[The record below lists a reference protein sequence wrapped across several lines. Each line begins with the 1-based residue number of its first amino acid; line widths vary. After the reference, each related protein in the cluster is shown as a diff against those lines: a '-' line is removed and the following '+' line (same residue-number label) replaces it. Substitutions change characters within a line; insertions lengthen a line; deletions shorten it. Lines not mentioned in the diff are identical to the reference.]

1 MTAASRGGPA
11 RREVVSG
18 LGALGAVAALAVSA
32 EPTRAQ
38 LAGLEV
44 LAGGPPGDGQ
54 DQLARA
60 IAEGLALT
68 KLTPRAMPINVPR
81 DQDALDSF
89 LAGKR
94 PRAAMMVVGLSTI
107 GGLQVA
113 GVGDMLDR
121 SHPLCRVLGEHLP
134 LVVRADS
141 KLRSLDDLLEA
152 IRKDA
157 GSISWTGRGKGSAD
171 HQLALRVVKAAG
183 GDMRRLDYRGYS
195 TSAEASNAALQGK
208 TTIATGALIE
218 FVAQLKGGT
227 LRALALASPERA
239 EGLDVPTLKESGL
252 DVVHLNWRGVV
263 SRDAVGRALIDR
275 YGEAV
280 ARVVRT
286 PGWIELMKQRRW
298 VDLFQPADAFQTFL
312 AAERL
317 RVGALLKEAGAI

>member
-1 MTAASRGGPA
+1 MTAAARGGPA
-11 RREVVSG
+11 RREVLSG
-18 LGALGAVAALAVSA
+18 LGVLGAAALALSPLPA
-32 EPTRAQ
+32 LGQ

-81 DQDALDSF
+81 DRDALDSF

-94 PRAAMMVVGLSTI
+94 PRAALMVVGLSTI

-113 GVGDMLDR
+113 NAGELLDR

-141 KLRSLDDLLEA
+141 KLRSMQELAES

-157 GSISWTGRGKGSAD
+157 GAVSWAGRGKGSAD
-171 HQLALRVVKAAG
+171 HQLALRVTEAAG
-183 GDMRRLDYRGYS
+183 GDIRRLDYRPFG

-208 TTIATGALIE
+208 TTVATGALIE
-218 FVAQLKGGT
+218 FVAQIKGGT

-239 EGLDVPTLKESGL
+239 EGLDIPTLKEVSL
-252 DVVHLNWRGVV
+252 DVAHLNWRGVV

-275 YGEAV
+275 YGEAI

-286 PGWIELMKQRRW
+286 PGWNELMKQRYW

-317 RVGALLKEAGAI
+317 RVGALLKKAEPL

>member
-1 MTAASRGGPA
+1 MTAAARSGPG
-11 RREVVSG
+11 RREVLSG
-18 LGALGAVAALAVSA
+18 AAAALALSPSPA
-32 EPTRAQ
+32 LGQ

-89 LAGKR
+89 LSGKR
-94 PRAAMMVVGLSTI
+94 PRAALMVVGLSTI

-113 GVGDMLDR
+113 NAGDLLDR

-141 KLRSLDDLLEA
+141 KLRSMQELAES

-157 GSISWTGRGKGSAD
+157 GAISWTGRGKGSAD
-171 HQLALRVVKAAG
+171 HQLALRVTEAAG
-183 GDMRRLDYRGYS
+183 GDIHRLDYRPFG

-208 TTIATGALIE
+208 TTVATGALIE
-218 FVAQLKGGT
+218 FVAQIKGGT

-239 EGLDVPTLKESGL
+239 EGLDIPTLKEAGL
-252 DVVHLNWRGVV
+252 DVAHLNWRGVV
-263 SRDAVGRALIDR
+263 SRDAVGRTLIDR
-275 YGEAV
+275 YGEAI

-286 PGWIELMKQRRW
+286 PGWIELMKQRYW

-317 RVGALLKEAGAI
+317 RVGALLKKAGPL